1 MTFFTEIGKN
11 PKTQNRPQI
20 AKAILKKK
28 RIARG
33 ITISDYRALV
43 TKISWY
49 WHKKSKSIDQC
60 NRIED
65 T

>member
-49 WHKKSKSIDQC
+49 WHKKAKV
-60 NRIED
+60 
-65 T
+65 